1 MLRIASASNPR
12 IAAAARAL
20 RRGESVPIE
29 GARLLGEALD
39 AGVAPEVLFH
49 VAGSVPEELLSR
61 ASSRGAAI
69 VEVTEAVLGRLSDLA
84 STRGSLALAP
94 LPAPRVAALSR
105 SGLGLLLDG
114 VQDPANV
121 GAIVRSA
128 EAFGAEGVVT
138 TAGSASP
145 FTSRALRVSAG
156 SAFRVPIAVGLPP
169 RQALQWARDSGAL
182 LVGAEAHGGEAP
194 AVLAGARPLV
204 LVIGS
209 EGHGISREVEAELA
223 RRVTIRLAGR
233 AESLNAGAAAA
244 VVLYA
249 LAASPSPK
257 TSAAKR

>member
-1 MLRIASASNPR
+1 VVRIASASNPR

-20 RRGESVPIE
+20 RRGERVPIE

-39 AGVAPEVLFH
+39 AGVVPQTLFH
-49 VAGSVPEELLSR
+49 VAGGVPEELLAR
-61 ASSRGAAI
+61 ALSRGTAL
-69 VEVTEAVLGRLSDLA
+69 VEVTDAVLVRLSDLA
-84 STRGSLALAP
+84 STRGSIALAT
-94 LPAPRVAALSR
+94 LPAPRSAPLSR
-105 SGLGLLLDG
+105 SGLGLVLDG

-121 GAIVRSA
+121 GAILRCA
-128 EAFGAEGVVT
+128 EAFAVECVVT

-156 SAFRVPIAVGLPP
+156 SAFRIPIGAGLPA
-169 RQALQWARDSGAL
+169 RDALEWARSSGAL
-182 LVGAEAHGGEAP
+182 LVGAQAHGGEAP

-209 EGHGISREVEAELA
+209 EGQGISREVEAELA
-223 RRVTIRLAGR
+223 RRVTIPLAGR

-244 VVLYA
+244 VLLYA
-249 LAASPSPK
+249 LASPK